1 MFRLRNWYRGL
12 QKQWRD
18 LVAVYPEASTD
29 DLVPALAARAAVHEP
44 RWMEVKLRG
53 GE

>member
-18 LVAVYPEASTD
+18 LVAVYPEAATD
-29 DLVPALAARAAVHEP
+29 DLVSAMAARAAVHEP

-53 GE
+53 G